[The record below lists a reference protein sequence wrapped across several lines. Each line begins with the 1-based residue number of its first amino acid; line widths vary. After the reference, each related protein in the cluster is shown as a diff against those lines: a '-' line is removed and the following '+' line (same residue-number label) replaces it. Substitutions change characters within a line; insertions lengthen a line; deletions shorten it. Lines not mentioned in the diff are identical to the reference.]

1 MSLTTEF
8 YRMGT
13 DPHSDE
19 AALMRAAAIIRDGGL
34 VGMPTETVYGLAASA
49 FNEHAAEKVYA
60 AKGRPSDNPLIVHVA
75 FPAEAESIAYTTEW
89 YYALAERFMPGPLT
103 IILKKKD
110 NIPDTVTAG
119 GATAAFRCPAHPVAH
134 RLIEVSGHPIAAPSA
149 NSSGFP
155 SPTNALHV
163 KADMDGKIDMIL
175 DGGECEIGVEST
187 VVKLNDDGCTI
198 LRPGAVTEDMLADV
212 CGKVTISPAVI
223 EPTLVDEKNPES
235 PGMKYKH
242 YSPTAEVILIDAPL
256 DVFADHVN
264 GHGEG
269 KYGVFTPADEAH
281 LYTGGTML
289 ITGET
294 DNASQLSH
302 SLFTLLRNAD
312 ELGLDTVYV
321 RCPPRSGEYLAVY
334 NRIVRAAGCRITKL
348 RDNRENT

>member
-1 MSLTTEF
+1 MTTEF
-8 YRMGT
+8 LTITGT
-13 DPHSDE
+13 PADE
-19 AALMRAAAIIRDGGL
+19 DVIAKAAEVIRSGGL
-34 VGMPTETVYGLAASA
+34 VAIPTETVYGLAGSA
-49 FNEHAAEKVYA
+49 LLEDSARKFYA
-60 AKGRPSDNPLIVHVA
+60 AKGRPADNPLIVHLA
-75 FPAEAESIAYTTEW
+75 KPEDAELYGETTPL
-89 YYALAERFMPGPLT
+89 YYRLAERFMPGPLT

-119 GATAAFRCPAHPVAH
+119 GATAAFRCPSHPIAH

-175 DGGECEIGVEST
+175 NGGECEIGVEST

-264 GHGEG
+264 GRGAG

-281 LYTGGTML
+281 LYTGGIML

-312 ELGLDTVYV
+312 ELKLDTVYV
-321 RCPPRSGEYLAVY
+321 RCPPKSGEYLAVY

-348 RDNRENT
+348 RDNRENN

>member
-1 MSLTTEF
+1 MTTEF
-8 YRMGT
+8 LTITGT
-13 DPHSDE
+13 PADD
-19 AALMRAAAIIRDGGL
+19 AIIGRAAEVIKSGGL
-34 VGMPTETVYGLAASA
+34 VAIPTETVYGLAGSA
-49 FNEHAAEKVYA
+49 LLEDSARKIYA
-60 AKGRPSDNPLIVHVA
+60 AKGRPADNPLIVHLA
-75 FPAEAESIAYTTEW
+75 KPEDAELYGETTPL
-89 YYALAERFMPGPLT
+89 YYRLAERFMPGPLT

-119 GATAAFRCPAHPVAH
+119 GATAAFRCPSHPIAH

-281 LYTGGTML
+281 LYTGGILL

-321 RCPPRSGEYLAVY
+321 RCPPKSGEYLAVY

>member
-1 MSLTTEF
+1 MTTEF
-8 YRMGT
+8 LTITGT
-13 DPHSDE
+13 PADDE
-19 AALMRAAAIIRDGGL
+19 IIGRAAEVIKSGGL
-34 VGMPTETVYGLAASA
+34 VAIPTETVYGLAGSA
-49 FNEHAAEKVYA
+49 LLEDSARKIYA
-60 AKGRPSDNPLIVHVA
+60 AKGRPADNPLIVHLA
-75 FPAEAESIAYTTEW
+75 KPEDAELYGETTPL
-89 YYALAERFMPGPLT
+89 YYRLAERFMPGPLT

-119 GATAAFRCPAHPVAH
+119 GATAAFRCPSHPIAH

-269 KYGVFTPADEAH
+269 KYGVFTPADETH
-281 LYTGGTML
+281 LYTGGILL

-321 RCPPRSGEYLAVY
+321 RCPPKSGEYLAVY

>member
-1 MSLTTEF
+1 MTTEF
-8 YRMGT
+8 LTITGT
-13 DPHSDE
+13 PGDD
-19 AALMRAAAIIRDGGL
+19 AIIEKAAEVIKSGGL
-34 VGMPTETVYGLAASA
+34 VAIPTETVYGLAGSA
-49 FNEHAAEKVYA
+49 LLEDSARKIYA
-60 AKGRPSDNPLIVHVA
+60 AKGRPADNPLIVHLA
-75 FPAEAESIAYTTEW
+75 KPEDAELYGETTPL
-89 YYALAERFMPGPLT
+89 YYRLAEKFMPGPLT
-103 IILKKKD
+103 VILKKKD

-119 GATAAFRCPAHPVAH
+119 GSTAAFRCPSHPIAH

-242 YSPTAEVILIDAPL
+242 YSPTAEVILIDASA
-256 DVFADHVN
+256 DAFADHVN

-269 KYGVFTPADEAH
+269 KYGVMTSAADAH
-281 LYTGGTML
+281 LYTGGIML

-294 DNASQLSH
+294 GSAAELNH

-348 RDNRENT
+348 GGNR

>member
-1 MSLTTEF
+1 MTTEF
-8 YRMGT
+8 LTITGT
-13 DPHSDE
+13 PADDE
-19 AALMRAAAIIRDGGL
+19 IIGRAAVVIKSGGL
-34 VGMPTETVYGLAASA
+34 VAIPTETVYGLAGSA
-49 FNEHAAEKVYA
+49 LLEDSARKIYA
-60 AKGRPSDNPLIVHVA
+60 AKGRPADNPLIVHLA
-75 FPAEAESIAYTTEW
+75 KPEDAELYGETTPL
-89 YYALAERFMPGPLT
+89 YYRLAERFMPGPLT

-119 GATAAFRCPAHPVAH
+119 GATAAFRCPSHPIAH

-175 DGGECEIGVEST
+175 DGGECEIGVESP
-187 VVKLNDDGCTI
+187 VVKLNADGCTI

-242 YSPTAEVILIDAPL
+242 YSPTAEVILFDAPL
-256 DVFADHVN
+256 DVFAGHVN

-281 LYTGGTML
+281 LYTVGILL

-321 RCPPRSGEYLAVY
+321 RCPPKSGEYLAVY

-348 RDNRENT
+348 RDSRENT

>member
-1 MSLTTEF
+1 MTTEF
-8 YRMGT
+8 LTITGT
-13 DPHSDE
+13 PDDE
-19 AALMRAAAIIRDGGL
+19 AVIEKAAEVIRSGGL
-34 VGMPTETVYGLAASA
+34 VAIPTETVYGLAGSA
-49 FNEHAAEKVYA
+49 LLEDSARKIYA
-60 AKGRPSDNPLIVHVA
+60 AKGRPSDNPLIVHLA
-75 FPAEAESIAYTTEW
+75 KPEDAELYGETTEL
-89 YYALAERFMPGPLT
+89 YYRLAERFMPGPLT
-103 IILKKKD
+103 VILKKKD

-119 GATAAFRCPAHPVAH
+119 GSTAAFRCPAHPVAH

-256 DVFADHVN
+256 NVFADHVN
-264 GHGEG
+264 QHGEG
-269 KYGVFTPADEAH
+269 KYGVFTPEDEAH
-281 LYTGGTML
+281 LYTAGTML
-289 ITGET
+289 ITGDT
-294 DNASQLSH
+294 DSASQLSH

-312 ELGLDTVYV
+312 ELALDTVYV
-321 RCPPRSGEYLAVY
+321 RCPPKSGEYLAVY

-348 RDNRENT
+348 SDGK

>member
-1 MSLTTEF
+1 MRTEF
-8 YRMGT
+8 LTIKGT
-13 DPHSDE
+13 SEDE
-19 AALMRAAAIIRDGGL
+19 IIINKAAEVIRSGGL
-34 VGMPTETVYGLAASA
+34 VAIPTETVYGLAGSA
-49 FNEHAAEKVYA
+49 LLEDSARKIYA
-60 AKGRPSDNPLIVHVA
+60 AKGRPADNPLIVH
-75 FPAEAESIAYTTEW
+75 
-89 YYALAERFMPGPLT
+89 LAEPEDAELYGETTPLYYRLAEKFMPGPLT
-103 IILKKKD
+103 VILRKKE

-119 GATAAFRCPAHPVAH
+119 GATAAFRCPSHPIAH

-256 DVFADHVN
+256 DVFADHIN
-264 GHGEG
+264 SHGEG
-269 KYGVFTPADEAH
+269 KYGVFTPADEAR
-281 LYTGGTML
+281 LYTGGIML

-321 RCPPRSGEYLAVY
+321 RCPPKSGEYLAVY

-348 RDNRENT
+348 RDNRENN

>member
-1 MSLTTEF
+1 MTTEF
-8 YRMGT
+8 LTITGT
-13 DPHSDE
+13 PADDE
-19 AALMRAAAIIRDGGL
+19 IIGRAAEVIKSGGL
-34 VGMPTETVYGLAASA
+34 VAIPTETVYGLAGSA
-49 FNEHAAEKVYA
+49 LLEDSARKIYA
-60 AKGRPSDNPLIVHVA
+60 AKGRPADNPLIVHLA
-75 FPAEAESIAYTTEW
+75 KPEDAELYGETTPL
-89 YYALAERFMPGPLT
+89 YYRLAERFMPGPLT
-103 IILKKKD
+103 VILKKKD

-119 GATAAFRCPAHPVAH
+119 GATAAFRCPSHPIAH

-281 LYTGGTML
+281 LYTGGILL

-321 RCPPRSGEYLAVY
+321 RCPPKSGEYLAVY

>member
-1 MSLTTEF
+1 MTTEF
-8 YRMGT
+8 LTITGT
-13 DPHSDE
+13 PADDE
-19 AALMRAAAIIRDGGL
+19 IIGRAAEVIKSGGL
-34 VGMPTETVYGLAASA
+34 VAIPTETVYGLAGSA
-49 FNEHAAEKVYA
+49 LLEDSARKIYA
-60 AKGRPSDNPLIVHVA
+60 AKGRPADNPLIVHLA
-75 FPAEAESIAYTTEW
+75 KPEDAELYGETTPL
-89 YYALAERFMPGPLT
+89 YYRLAERFMPGPLT

-119 GATAAFRCPAHPVAH
+119 GATAAFRCPSHPIAH

-269 KYGVFTPADEAH
+269 KYGVFTPADEAN
-281 LYTGGTML
+281 LYTGGILL

-321 RCPPRSGEYLAVY
+321 RCPPKSGEYLAVY

>member
-1 MSLTTEF
+1 MTTEF
-8 YRMGT
+8 LTITGT
-13 DPHSDE
+13 PADDE
-19 AALMRAAAIIRDGGL
+19 IIGRAAEVIKSGGL
-34 VGMPTETVYGLAASA
+34 VAIPTETVYGLAGSA
-49 FNEHAAEKVYA
+49 LLEDSARKIYA
-60 AKGRPSDNPLIVHVA
+60 AKGRPADNPLIVHLA
-75 FPAEAESIAYTTEW
+75 KPEDAELYGETTPL
-89 YYALAERFMPGPLT
+89 YYRLAERFMPGPLT

-119 GATAAFRCPAHPVAH
+119 GATAAFRCPSHPIAH

-281 LYTGGTML
+281 LYTGGILL

-321 RCPPRSGEYLAVY
+321 RCPPKSGEYLAVY